1 MATTKP
7 RVNLTLE
14 PEHYEILTRLAKVQG
29 TSRARIINELFKE
42 VVPQLESVVVTL
54 EEAKAAAQKLTP
66 EAKARLRAKMEGKEA
81 EALEAMQELRKE
93 LDDGLQMGLELIS
106 QEIDNELNSGNEKA

>member
-1 MATTKP
+1 MATNKP

-14 PEHYEILTRLAKVQG
+14 PDHYEILTRLAKVQG

-54 EEAKAAAQKLTP
+54 EQAKAAAEKLTP
-66 EAKARLRAKMEGKEA
+66 EAKARLRAKMQDKEA
-81 EALEAMQELRKE
+81 EALEAAQELKQAV
-93 LDDGLQMGLELIS
+93 DDGLQMGLDLIG
-106 QEIDNELNSGNEKA
+106 QEIEAELKSGNDNA

>member
-81 EALEAMQELRKE
+81 EAMEAMQELRKE

-106 QEIDNELNSGNEKA
+106 QEIDNELNNGNEKA

>member
-14 PEHYEILTRLAKVQG
+14 PEHYAILTRLAKVQG

-54 EEAKAAAQKLTP
+54 EQAKAAAEKLTP
-66 EAKARLRAKMEGKEA
+66 EAKARLRTMMEGKEA
-81 EALEAMQELRKE
+81 EAIETAKELKQA
-93 LDDGLQMGLELIS
+93 LDDGLQMGLDMISEEFKSEL
-106 QEIDNELNSGNEKA
+106 ESGNEKA